1 MLFLVYSLLIA
12 NNHEFRFFLSLS
24 YSYILMNNNSSI
36 EIKIVTREKAK

>member
-12 NNHEFRFFLSLS
+12 NNHFVFFSLS